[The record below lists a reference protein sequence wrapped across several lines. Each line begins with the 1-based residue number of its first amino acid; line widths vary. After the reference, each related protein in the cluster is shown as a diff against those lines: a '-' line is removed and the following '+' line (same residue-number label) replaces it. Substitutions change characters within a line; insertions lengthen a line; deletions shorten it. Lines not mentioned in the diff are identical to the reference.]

1 MGSAWSDVIGDSS
14 SEDGH
19 NDPLRWEGSYYHPTS
34 SDVDIVENGLVK
46 LGLPVELALYILDL
60 AEYWVREI
68 LCERAG
74 ELVVKAIGSP
84 KNSSTWCYLVSPP
97 LSCRPRKIRFHV
109 LSHDQGWGGPPD
121 CRKTFRGSFSWTEVA
136 LMRPKRT
143 EADNGKR
150 LPANDEKPAPSSEG
164 ALSDAPYL
172 PGRLT
177 WVEATQ
183 AANFVDV
190 TSDDPNDIALDDPL
204 YEPVEIDGRTHRP
217 LQHNRVAVRASE
229 SHEIE
234 WREDEGE
241 VEEYQGDRSDD
252 TGAGYGGGFVRAI
265 QEGDCIAVF
274 ARAQYPG
281 WECHVEAVTIET
293 FTGPGLYQ
301 PTPSEVNVVKTGLLK
316 RGLPTEL
323 ALHILDYAKYWTRET
338 FCERTGNLVV
348 KSIGTPN
355 ESSTWCYLVSPPLE
369 SKPRKLRFHVTSHDQ
384 GGGGEHFDYY
394 NLFRGSH
401 SWFEVALMRP
411 RRLPIDES
419 DEQQVSEAAPSWV
432 EAAQAGDA
440 DFVDATAADPG
451 AIALTSPRYEPV
463 RINGLTHAPLQCNR
477 VAVDTAERHTIE
489 WRVDE
494 DDVVRKWG
502 IQSEDTGSAF
512 GGGFVR
518 AARPGDC
525 IAVFARARGPG
536 WENHVEAVTIEAFTG
551 ILTLRTIK

>member
-1 MGSAWSDVIGDSS
+1 MGTAWSDVIGDSS

-19 NDPLRWEGSYYHPTS
+19 NDPLRWEGNYYHPTS
-34 SDVDIVENGLVK
+34 EDVDIVENGLVK

-74 ELVVKAIGSP
+74 ELVVKAVGSP

-136 LMRPKRT
+136 LMRPKR
-143 EADNGKR
+143 A
-150 LPANDEKPAPSSEG
+150 AVNDEKRLSVSDEKRLSVTDEAQVPQIAPEPS
-164 ALSDAPYL
+164 PYL
-172 PGRLT
+172 PGHLT
-177 WVEATQ
+177 WVEAAQ

-190 TSDDPNDIALDDPL
+190 TSNDPNDIALDDPL

-217 LQHNRVAVRASE
+217 LQHNRVAVRAAE

-234 WREDEGE
+234 WREDGDDDDL
-241 VEEYQGDRSDD
+241 VDRSDE

-274 ARAQYPG
+274 ARAQVDG
-281 WECHVEAVTIET
+281 Q
-293 FTGPGLYQ
+293 YQ
-301 PTPSEVNVVKTGLLK
+301 PTPSEVDNVKAGLLK
-316 RGLPTEL
+316 RGLPMEL
-323 ALHILDYAKYWTRET
+323 ALHILEYAEYWTREIL
-338 FCERTGNLVV
+338 CERTGNLVV
-348 KSIGTPN
+348 KSSGTPN
-355 ESSTWCYLVSPPLE
+355 ESSTWCYLVSPPFQ

-384 GGGGEHFDYY
+384 GSSGGHFDHYK
-394 NLFRGSH
+394 LFRGSH

-411 RRLPIDES
+411 KRLEVDDS
-419 DEQQVSEAAPSWV
+419 DEGQAPEAATSWIEV
-432 EAAQAGDA
+432 VQAGDV
-440 DFVDATAADPG
+440 DFVNATAANPG
-451 AIALTSPRYEPV
+451 AIALDDPRYEPV

-477 VAVDTAERHTIE
+477 VAVDTAERHSIE

-494 DDVVRKWG
+494 DDVVQRWG
-502 IQSEDTGSAF
+502 LQSEDTGSAF

-536 WENHVEAVTIEAFTG
+536 WENRVESVTIEAFTLG
-551 ILTLRTIK
+551 